1 MLAQGICKRIYSE
14 QASRELVQLDVLKH
28 VHEANPNGRWVIKA
42 DGCDVHKGSRES
54 VRHKWSGD
62 VDLGDGSLQRL
73 YSAYL
78 ERRKYVEGLGL
89 GDRKESLLEDLKRL
103 EEELIDDQEFLTDGE
118 KTSSELY
125 NKKLDQGNVKEDKLF
140 ALGWD
145 VEGLFCFHRS
155 TSSRIHDIRH
165 ARMVFIKDRVI

>member
-1 MLAQGICKRIYSE
+1 M
-14 QASRELVQLDVLKH
+14 
-28 VHEANPNGRWVIKA
+28 
-42 DGCDVHKGSRES
+42 
-54 VRHKWSGD
+54 RHKWSGD
-62 VDLGDGSLQRL
+62 VDLGDGSLQWL

-103 EEELIDDQEFLTDGE
+103 EEELIGDQEFLTDGE

-145 VEGLFCFHRS
+145 VEGYKHLLKLNAAFVKAIS
-155 TSSRIHDIRH
+155 NITWLVS
-165 ARMVFIKDRVI
+165 